1 MTEPF
6 SRRDWIKTVG
16 AVGASSLIPL
26 NQSLAAPPAMASPT
40 VRDVYASG
48 DIVGLFFH
56 NYPSCTGQTR
66 NVVFSRL
73 AGRNAAAQGL

>member
-1 MTEPF
+1 LRCRPGLEH
-6 SRRDWIKTVG
+6 VG
-16 AVGASSLIPL
+16 NPIRGL
-26 NQSLAAPPAMASPT
+26 
-40 VRDVYASG
+40 DASG

-73 AGRNAAAQGL
+73 TGRHAAAQGL